1 MPDQKFELTHFL
13 PYLLN
18 QAAEVS
24 SLAFQRTYKDRYD
37 MLRTEWRVLFHL
49 GLYGQMTASEIG
61 QRANMH
67 KTKISRAVQKL
78 TDRRFVTRLRGD
90 QDRRTE
96 LLSLTAAGR
105 AAYDDLFDV
114 AEAYDARLTA
124 DLTTAERETLK
135 GLLVK
140 LAAGQGGE
148 I

>member
-1 MPDQKFELTHFL
+1 
-13 PYLLN
+13 
-18 QAAEVS
+18 
-24 SLAFQRTYKDRYD
+24 
-37 MLRTEWRVLFHL
+37 
-49 GLYGQMTASEIG
+49 MTASEIG

-105 AAYDDLFDV
+105 AAYDDLFEV
-114 AEAYDARLTA
+114 AKAYDARLTA

-140 LAAGQGGE
+140 LAAGQGGD